1 MSYSMKILVVDDDS
15 SNVALLEE
23 LLCDGG
29 FTRTKS
35 IMDSR
40 LVLDACREFDPDLM
54 LLDLMMP
61 PPDGLKIFETLRAEN
76 RGILLP
82 VIVLTADANEETKIR
97 ALLAGATDFLVKP
110 FDHLEVLLR
119 VANSLETRYL
129 HRQLDME
136 RAALVDAVYAR
147 TSELNLAQ
155 SQLQK
160 EQD

>member
-1 MSYSMKILVVDDDS
+1 MKILIVDDEP
-15 SNVALLEE
+15 SNVALLEA
-23 LLCDGG
+23 LLGEGG

-35 IMDSR
+35 IRDSR
-40 LVLDACREFDPDLM
+40 LVLGECREFDPDLV

-61 PPDGLKIFETLRAEN
+61 PPDGFKILEALRAQDH
-76 RGILLP
+76 GILLP

-97 ALLAGATDFLVKP
+97 ALLAGATDFLLKP

-147 TSELNLAQ
+147 TSERNLAQ
-155 SQLQK
+155 SQLQ
-160 EQD
+160 EAQD